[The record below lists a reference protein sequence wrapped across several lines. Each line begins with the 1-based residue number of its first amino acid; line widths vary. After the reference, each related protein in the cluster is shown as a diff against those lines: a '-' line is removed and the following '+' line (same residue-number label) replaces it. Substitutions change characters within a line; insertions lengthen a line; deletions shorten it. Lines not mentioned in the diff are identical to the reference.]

1 MSCVLYYSNYCQH
14 SKQLIQKLSKSKLK
28 QDVHY
33 INIDNRVTENNSI
46 YIVLQNGTKILLPPN
61 VQRVPCL
68 LLLNRGHNVIVGE
81 EIEEYLIQKEAR
93 TVQQMQGASGAGGG
107 SGPLGEPCAFG
118 MSDFG
123 NIHSDNYSFLDQG
136 ENEMSAKGN
145 GGMRQIYNY
154 ATIDTKDLIETPPD
168 NYVPDKVKEGSL
180 QQLQAQ
186 RAADIPKPHM
196 RV

>member
-14 SKQLIQKLSKSKLK
+14 SKQLLQKLSKSKLK
-28 QDVHY
+28 HEVHY
-33 INIDNRVTENNSI
+33 INIDNRVVEKNNV

-93 TVQQMQGASGAGGG
+93 SIKQMQGASSIG
-107 SGPLGEPCAFG
+107 SGPLGEPSAFG

-123 NIHSDNYSFLDQG
+123 TIHSDNYSFLDQG
-136 ENEMSAKGN
+136 ESEMSAKGD

-154 ATIDTKDLIETPPD
+154 ATINTKDLIETPPD
-168 NYVPDKVKEGSL
+168 DYVPDKVKEDSL

-186 RAADIPKPHM
+186 RAADIPKPQM